1 MRIITGLR
9 VSAAAAG
16 AVGALAIL
24 PVGANAAFDPAF
36 GAQCQGA
43 TSIAGR
49 GASFQRQAHLAW
61 GAQLFAP
68 DPAPAESNGF
78 GYTSAANGGCSSFGV
93 GRANGVTFE
102 PKGSGDGRNAM
113 GATGGVRDTAV
124 HFGAADEPPTTA
136 QLKAAN
142 EGPTASTADDAS
154 LLTVPV
160 AQSSVAVAVKLPDGC
175 TVAYADHKIS
185 RVALEG
191 VFAGKTAYDTWG
203 EVFTSLAGTSCGST
217 VVQRVVRYDSSGT
230 TFGFKNYLR
239 DIDASLNAGTPQDF
253 TEGLKNQEWPTKG
266 TAPKEITSN
275 KVNGAGALLDTL
287 SALPGGGIGY
297 ADLATS
303 RNRGYDQDV
312 DTRATIGDPAV
323 ANPNLGKP
331 DNADAKFWL
340 QVERKDG
347 AYQSPALADTR
358 GTANTGSNCRNATYG
373 DGTSTKLPAV
383 TESWAGVN
391 ANQSTADYSLC
402 VLTYELVWAD
412 MAKANFNRASTAPAY
427 TQAHA
432 RAVKDYLGYIL
443 NTNGGQAALA
453 PNGYQ
458 GLPSASETDGTAV
471 AGSVLAVAQAA
482 QKSLTWNQSTVVTP
496 PGGGD
501 TGGGDT
507 GGGNTG
513 GGNTGGGNTG
523 GGNTTP
529 PVTNN
534 PPAPVPVPA
543 PKPTPAPAK
552 VQVTV
557 SKASAAK
564 GRRITLTLSPS
575 AAGKVSVSATTG
587 SGSKK
592 VTVGKAS
599 ATATKSGALKVTIKP
614 GAKAK
619 GALKAGRT
627 VKVTFKVTFT
637 STSGAK
643 TTVTK
648 TIKVKIKR

>member
-68 DPAPAESNGF
+68 DPAPAETNGF
-78 GYTSAANGGCSSFGV
+78 GYTSLANGGCASFGV
-93 GRANGVTFE
+93 GRTNGVVFE
-102 PKGSGDGRNAM
+102 PLGSGDGRDAM
-113 GATGGVRDTAV
+113 GATGGVRNTAV

-185 RVALEG
+185 RAALEG

-217 VVQRVVRYDSSGT
+217 VVQRVVRFDSSGT

-253 TEGLKNQEWPTKG
+253 KTSLKNQEWPTNG
-266 TAPKEITSN
+266 TAPKEITAN
-275 KVNGAGALLDTL
+275 NVKGAGALLDTL

-303 RNRGYDQDV
+303 RNRGYDQNV
-312 DTRATIGDPAV
+312 DTSGSSTT
-323 ANPNLGKP
+323 NPNFGKP
-331 DNADAKFWL
+331 DNADPTFWL
-340 QVERKDG
+340 NVERKDG

-373 DGTSTKLPAV
+373 DGTSTELPAV

-391 ANQSTADYSLC
+391 ANRSTADYSLC

-458 GLPSASETDGTAV
+458 GLPAATETDGTAV

-513 GGNTGGGNTG
+513 GGNTGGGNT
-523 GGNTTP
+523 TP
-529 PVTNN
+529 PVKTN
-534 PPAPVPVPA
+534 PPAPVPAPA
-543 PKPTPAPAK
+543 PQPTPAPAQ
-552 VQVTV
+552 VGVTV
-557 SKASAAK
+557 SKAAGAK

-592 VTVGKAS
+592 VAVGKAS
-599 ATATKSGALKVTIKP
+599 ATVTKSGTLKVTLKP

-637 STSGAK
+637 ATSGAK